1 MSFVDICERHMG
13 LILLTDGKQRREAEL
28 PQWAS
33 AAKVVL
39 LLQPSSA
46 ASERVFSI
54 LTTSFGHVQDRAL
67 QNYIECFLMLQFNK
81 G

>member
-13 LILLTDGKQRREAEL
+13 LILFTDGKQMREAEL
-28 PQWAS
+28 PQWA
-33 AAKVVL
+33 
-39 LLQPSSA
+39 SA